1 MNRFLK
7 GLETAAKDT
16 GKVAAVI
23 VPAALPLVPVFG
35 EPASK
40 VVTAVLTL
48 QHGEQSPM
56 NPLEQFA
63 ITMVLGIVQTTIKN
77 PAHKSAVQNQL
88 VGLAT
93 TIFEEYGMVPPVAQS
108 AAEVATA
115 H

>member
-1 MNRFLK
+1 MNRFIK

-16 GKVAAVI
+16 GKVAAVV

-35 EPASK
+35 EPAAK

-63 ITMVLGIVQTTIKN
+63 ITMVLGIIQSTVKNPTHKAAVQT
-77 PAHKSAVQNQL
+77 QL

-93 TIFEEYGMVPPVAQS
+93 DIFEEYGMTVPEVP
-108 AAEVATA
+108 AAVATA